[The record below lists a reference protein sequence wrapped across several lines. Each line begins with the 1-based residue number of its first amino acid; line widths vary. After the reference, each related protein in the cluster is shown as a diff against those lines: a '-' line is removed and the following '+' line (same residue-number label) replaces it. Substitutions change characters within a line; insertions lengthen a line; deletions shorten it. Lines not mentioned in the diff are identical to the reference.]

1 MLCTCDPRRT
11 LTRTLLT
18 GTGTFGRVRLCE
30 APDLRV
36 ALEKTPPPIGPI
48 IHSANCFFAL
58 KIMKKSEVVR
68 LKQVEHIKNEKEIL
82 QDVNHPFIVV
92 LCAEPGLGRGRGR
105 GRGGGGGGGGG
116 GAQWRVVGAV
126 APTAPEADWRAPALG
141 GAGTTPSRTS
151 ATSTCC
157 SSTLSEAAAAR
168 QKVAAPAA
176 AAATLSLSLALSA
189 SAAALRAGARPHAPD
204 EREKERGL
212 LPSVGR

>member
-105 GRGGGGGGGGG
+105 GR
-116 GAQWRVVGAV
+116 A
-126 APTAPEADWRAPALG
+126 
-141 GAGTTPSRTS
+141 
-151 ATSTCC
+151 
-157 SSTLSEAAAAR
+157 
-168 QKVAAPAA
+168 K
-176 AAATLSLSLALSA
+176 
-189 SAAALRAGARPHAPD
+189 
-204 EREKERGL
+204 
-212 LPSVGR
+212 

>member
-11 LTRTLLT
+11 LTLTLPT

-36 ALEKTPPPIGPI
+36 ALEKTPPPVGPI

-92 LCAEPGLGRGRGR
+92 LCAEPARARA
-105 GRGGGGGGGGG
+105 GRGGG
-116 GAQWRVVGAV
+116 
-126 APTAPEADWRAPALG
+126 
-141 GAGTTPSRTS
+141 
-151 ATSTCC
+151 
-157 SSTLSEAAAAR
+157 
-168 QKVAAPAA
+168 
-176 AAATLSLSLALSA
+176 
-189 SAAALRAGARPHAPD
+189 
-204 EREKERGL
+204 
-212 LPSVGR
+212 